1 MSGSVN
7 NAGMLPAFVDYA
19 RLGAGY
25 AQLLSQ
31 VRNHHTVHAYLL
43 VGPRGVGKATF
54 ARYLAATLFCTESN
68 APCGGCEAC
77 RRVFSGAEPDVVELF
92 SQDDKV
98 IPIDRVREAIGV
110 ISQHAY
116 GGGTRV
122 VLVEPAEK
130 LTPQAQNCLLKSLE
144 DPPAQVLFL
153 LMAHETSAVLGTIA
167 SRCATIK
174 LPPWPDEALRNALT
188 QRGVESAKIDAL
200 LPRAGGNMG
209 LALELLQDE
218 AGESDLQALILSVLR
233 ARRDADVVALS
244 TRLKDDRDGAERAL
258 RSLEQALHQ
267 ALLARTGVM
276 PAETLREETLRTWA
290 AQADAL
296 QLAELL
302 YAVSETRKRRQSQV
316 NWQASIDRL
325 LMKIVEAKTEWQ
337 PS

>member
-1 MSGSVN
+1 MAGSVN
-7 NAGMLPAFVDYA
+7 DAGMLPAFVDYA

-25 AQLLSQ
+25 AQLLTQ

-54 ARYLAATLFCTESN
+54 ARYLAAALFCCEPS
-68 APCGGCEAC
+68 APCGQCEAC

-92 SQDDKV
+92 SQEDRV
-98 IPIDRVREAIGV
+98 IPIDRVREAISV

-116 GGGTRV
+116 GGGTRI
-122 VLVEPAEK
+122 VLVEPTEK
-130 LTPQAQNCLLKSLE
+130 LSPQAQNCLLKSLE

-174 LPPWPDEALRNALT
+174 LPPWPDEALRDALT
-188 QRGVESAKIDAL
+188 QRGVEPSKIPAIL
-200 LPRAGGNMG
+200 ARAGGNIG
-209 LALELLQDE
+209 LALELLNDE
-218 AGESDLQALILSVLR
+218 AGEDELRALILSALQ
-233 ARRDADVVALS
+233 ARCDADIVALS

-258 RSLEQALHQ
+258 RSLEQTLHQ

-276 PAETLREETLRTWA
+276 PADTLRDETLRIWA
-290 AQADAL
+290 TQADAL